1 MPSSPDDSRR
11 SVDPGAGDRVRST
24 RDRRFL
30 CGLTAALVLALVT
43 VPARAQIATTEA
55 PPNGNSG
62 WTFAVTPYVWLPTV
76 SSTLKYDTP
85 RGGTVT
91 TNISAGIGDYLTN
104 LNFALM
110 GGAEA
115 RYDRFTVLTDLV
127 YTNLSLTTDNSHF
140 STLNLGPGPVYIPR
154 QQQLS
159 TGTRM
164 AATIWSLAG
173 GYTVV
178 QGDWGN
184 VDAVVGL
191 RMLVVGSTTNY
202 SLTNDIF
209 LPDRTIGLSRSG
221 NLSLSDANVEGVG
234 GVKGRINIPDSDF
247 YVPFYADVGSGSL
260 PLTWQL
266 YAGIAYRAATWVDL
280 SVGYRYLAFTNG
292 GNKGVR
298 NLDFGGAI
306 LAANFRF

>member
-1 MPSSPDDSRR
+1 MPSGPDDRRR
-11 SVDPGAGDRVRST
+11 SIDPGAGHRARST
-24 RDRRFL
+24 RGRRFL
-30 CGLTAALVLALVT
+30 CGATTALVLALVT
-43 VPARAQIATTEA
+43 APARAQIATTGAA
-55 PPNGNSG
+55 PDPSSG

-76 SSTLKYDTP
+76 SSTLKYDAP

-91 TNISAGIGDYLTN
+91 TNISAGIGDYLTDI
-104 LNFALM
+104 NFALM

-127 YTNLSLTTDNSHF
+127 YTNLSLTTDNSHV
-140 STLNLGPGPVYIPR
+140 SSLNVGPGPVYIPR
-154 QQQLS
+154 QQQLN

-164 AATIWSLAG
+164 AVTIWSLAG
-173 GYTVV
+173 GYTLL

-184 VDAVVGL
+184 VDAVVGM
-191 RMLVVGSTTNY
+191 RMLVVGSTTNHT
-202 SLTNDIF
+202 LTNDIL

-221 NLSLSDANVEGVG
+221 SLSLSDTNVQGVG
-234 GVKGRINIPDSDF
+234 GMKGRINIPDTNV

-266 YAGIAYRAATWVDL
+266 YAGIAYRAANWVDL
-280 SVGYRYLAFTNG
+280 SVGYRYLAFSNG

-298 NLDFGGAI
+298 NLDFGGAL